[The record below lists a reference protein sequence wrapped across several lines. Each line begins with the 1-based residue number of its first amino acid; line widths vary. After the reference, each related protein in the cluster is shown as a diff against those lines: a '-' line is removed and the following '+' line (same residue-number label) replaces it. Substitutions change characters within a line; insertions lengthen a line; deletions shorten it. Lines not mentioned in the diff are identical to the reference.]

1 MPSLPENA
9 ERRIEAGLEVRK
21 DGDGKPRLVGWAAVF
36 NARSLDLGGFVE
48 VIRPGA
54 FARAL
59 RDGTDVRAFV
69 DHDSS
74 LIIGRRSAK
83 TLMIEEDARGLRVE
97 ITPPETQAGRD
108 VVENVRV
115 GNLDGMSFA
124 FRVPKG
130 GDDWTMDG
138 GIPVREL
145 LDVDLHE
152 VSVVALPAYPAT
164 DVALRSL
171 AAFQAQPPSYRPS
184 LAMLRNR
191 QRQLEYEIGRHVEHF
206 R

>member
-1 MPSLPENA
+1 MPFTSPADA
-9 ERRIEAGLEVRK
+9 ERRIEAGVEVRVEAN
-21 DGDGKPRLVGWAAVF
+21 GRPRLVGWAAVF

-59 RDGTDVRAFV
+59 REGADVRAFV

-83 TLMIEEDARGLRVE
+83 TLLIEEDARGLRVE
-97 ITPPETQAGRD
+97 ITPPDTQAGRD

-130 GDDWTMDG
+130 GDKWEMDTAG
-138 GIPVREL
+138 PLREL
-145 LDVDLHE
+145 LDVDIHE

-164 DVALRSL
+164 DVALRAL
-171 AAFQAQPPSYRPS
+171 AAFRVESAFTPVPAPYRPS
-184 LAMLRNR
+184 LAMRHNR
-191 QRQLEYEIGRHVEHF
+191 QRQLRP
-206 R
+206 

>member
-1 MPSLPENA
+1 MENA
-9 ERRIEAGLEVRK
+9 ERRIEAGVEVRAE
-21 DGDGKPRLVGWAAVF
+21 GGKPRLVGWAAVF
-36 NARSLDLGGFVE
+36 NARSLDLGGFIE
-48 VIRPGA
+48 IIRPGA
-54 FARAL
+54 FTRAL
-59 RDGTDVRAFV
+59 REGSDVRAFV

-83 TLMIEEDARGLRVE
+83 TLTITEDARGLRVE
-97 ITPPETQAGRD
+97 ITPPDTQAGRD

-130 GDDWTMDG
+130 GDKWELDG
-138 GIPVREL
+138 GTPLREL
-145 LDVDLHE
+145 LDVDIHE

-171 AAFQAQPPSYRPS
+171 EAFRAVATPPEYRPS

-191 QRQLEYEIGRHVEHF
+191 HRHAGVS
-206 R
+206 